1 VKFNTLALSLREV
14 KVPDNSDSYS
24 TRAHLVAAATDL
36 NAMAATAVFAAAPTI
51 FRTELDMQMDPRLQ
65 RIIARRELGLQQ
77 AASASAEVNEV
88 TVIARVSDYAQWE
101 ALSEVRAGVEI
112 GPTLEGETIVT
123 GRIPAHRIES
133 VRHRAF
139 VKSLKA
145 AQPLVPA
152 LAASVEETA
161 ATPASLPAG
170 ALANGGAGVV
180 VGIVDYGC
188 DFAHRNFLSAAG
200 ATRLISIWEQG
211 RSQGS
216 SAGVPYGREHT
227 RAEIDT
233 ALRQADPYVALG
245 YGPSRDTPFSPPG
258 THGTHVM
265 DIAAGNGN
273 GTGVAGFAPN
283 ADLVFV
289 DVAHNDIAFSGPG
302 VVDSSFGDSAQL
314 LEAIKY
320 IFTKAG
326 DRPCVVN
333 ISLGT
338 NGGPHDGS
346 TQVEAGIDSLV
357 RGAPNRAVTI
367 AASNSYDD
375 GIHHAGTVPAGG
387 TKDIVWRVP
396 FGNRSHGE
404 FELWYPGGDRISVE
418 LIAPGGNSLVT
429 VSPGNNATATGASGQ
444 IEIFVANRLRDPNN
458 LDNMINV
465 FLERTAAGGD
475 WTIRLHGDTITEG
488 DYHAWIERD
497 NSSQSAFAPPHDNTH
512 TVGSISC
519 GKLSIVVGSYD
530 AHKPSK
536 PLSWFSSSG
545 PTRDGRHKPEISGP
559 GHAVVAAHSR
569 TRTGTTLKNG
579 TSMAAPAVAGIVAL
593 MLAEARNRGLQ
604 LDIDQIRDILI
615 STARRG
621 PPAGAAWDDRYGA
634 GRVDAAAAVGRV
646 AAMGAGPAVAAVA
659 AGPAIASAGPKPAK
673 RAARKTRKKTA

>member
-1 VKFNTLALSLREV
+1 
-14 KVPDNSDSYS
+14 VPDHPDSYS
-24 TRAHLVAAATDL
+24 GRARLVAAATDL
-36 NAMAATAVFAAAPTI
+36 NALAATAVFAAAPNM
-51 FRTELDMQMDPRLQ
+51 FRTEVDIQMDPRLQ
-65 RIIARRELGLQQ
+65 RIIAQRELGQPL
-77 AASASAEVNEV
+77 AASASSEVNEIH
-88 TVIARVSDYAQWE
+88 VIAKVSDYAQWE
-101 ALSEVRAGVEI
+101 ALSEVRASMEI
-112 GPTLEGETIVT
+112 GRTSDDDVIVT
-123 GRIPAHRIES
+123 GRIPTHRIES
-133 VRHRAF
+133 VRHRDF

-145 AQPLVPA
+145 AQPLSPA

-161 ATPASLPAG
+161 ATPSSLPAG
-170 ALANGGAGVV
+170 TLANGGAGVV

-211 RSQGS
+211 GSPGS
-216 SAGVPYGREHT
+216 SAGVPYGREYT

-245 YGPSRDTPFSPPG
+245 YGPSRDTPFSQG
-258 THGTHVM
+258 SHGTHVM
-265 DIAAGNGN
+265 DIAGGNGN
-273 GTGVAGFAPN
+273 GSGVAGFAPN
-283 ADLVFV
+283 ADLIFV
-289 DVAHNDIAFSGPG
+289 DVAHDDIDFTGPG
-302 VVDSSFGDSAQL
+302 VVNSSFGDSAQL
-314 LEAIKY
+314 LGAIRY
-320 IFTKAG
+320 IFDKAG

-338 NGGPHDGS
+338 NGGPHDG
-346 TQVEAGIDSLV
+346 TTLVEAGIDSLV
-357 RGAPNRAVTI
+357 MGAANRAVTI

-375 GIHHAGTVPAGG
+375 GIHAAGTVPAGG
-387 TKDIVWRVP
+387 TREIVWRVP

-404 FELWYPGGDRISVE
+404 LELWYPGGDRISVE

-429 VSPGNNATATGASGQ
+429 VSPGNNATATGVSGQ

-465 FLERTAAGGD
+465 FLDRTAAGGD
-475 WTIRLHGDTITEG
+475 WILRLHGDAITDG
-488 DYHAWIERD
+488 GYHAWIERD
-497 NSSQSAFAPPHDNTH
+497 NISQSAFAPPHDNTY

-530 AHKPSK
+530 AHKPAK
-536 PLSWFSSSG
+536 PISWFSSAG
-545 PTRDGRHKPEISGP
+545 PTRDGRHKPEVSGP

-604 LDIDQIRDILI
+604 LTVDQIRDILI
-615 STARRG
+615 GTARRA

-646 AAMGAGPAVAAVA
+646 AAMAAMAAGPAVAAVA
-659 AGPAIASAGPKPAK
+659 AGPAAASAGPKPAK
-673 RAARKTRKKTA
+673 RTAPKGRKMVA